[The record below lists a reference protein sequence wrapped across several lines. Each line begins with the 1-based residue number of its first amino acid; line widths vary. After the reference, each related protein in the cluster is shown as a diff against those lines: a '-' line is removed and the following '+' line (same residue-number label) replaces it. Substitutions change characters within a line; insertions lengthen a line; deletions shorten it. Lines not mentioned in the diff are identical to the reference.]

1 MSLAKVTIIGNLGR
15 DPETKY
21 TPSGTMNVSFS
32 MAASR
37 RFRDSSGQD
46 QERTTWFRVTA
57 WGRLAETIDGLS
69 QRGIVGKGRQVYV
82 EGRIEQS
89 EWTGSDGEK
98 RTSLEVN
105 ASEFQLLGN
114 RADSQGGDEGAGGAS
129 GSGYGGGSA
138 GGYGNAGND
147 RAGQDS
153 GSNSNRRQNFNDSP
167 PNDMDDIPF

>member
-15 DPETKY
+15 DPETRY

-89 EWTGSDGEK
+89 EWTGNDGEK

-114 RADSQGGDEGAGGAS
+114 RADSQGGGEG
-129 GSGYGGGSA
+129 
-138 GGYGNAGND
+138 
-147 RAGQDS
+147 DS
-153 GSNSNRRQNFNDSP
+153 GSYAGGNSGGGNYGNSGNSGGAEGGGGNSNRRQNFNDSP
-167 PNDMDDIPF
+167 ASDMDDIPF

>member
-15 DPETKY
+15 DPETRY
-21 TPSGTMNVSFS
+21 TPSGAMNVSFS

-69 QRGIVGKGRQVYV
+69 QRGIVAKGRQVYV
-82 EGRIEQS
+82 EGRIELN
-89 EWTGSDGEK
+89 EWTGNDGEK

-105 ASEFQLLGN
+105 ASEFQLLGT
-114 RADSQGGDEGAGGAS
+114 RGDSQGGDDAAG
-129 GSGYGGGSA
+129 
-138 GGYGNAGND
+138 GGYGST
-147 RAGQDS
+147 S
-153 GSNSNRRQNFNDSP
+153 GSSGVGSYGNATNTGSVEGSGNRRQNLNDSP
-167 PNDMDDIPF
+167 TSDMDDIPF

>member
-15 DPETKY
+15 DPETRY

-37 RFRDSSGQD
+37 KFRDSSGQD

-89 EWTGSDGEK
+89 EWTGNDGEK

-114 RADSQGGDEGAGGAS
+114 RADSQGGEQ
-129 GSGYGGGSA
+129 GSG
-138 GGYGNAGND
+138 GGYGNSGEQGSGGGYGGSGNP
-147 RAGQDS
+147 GGGEGE
-153 GSNSNRRQNFNDSP
+153 GSNSNRRQNFNDAPAS
-167 PNDMDDIPF
+167 DMDDIPF

>member
-15 DPETKY
+15 DPETRY

-37 RFRDSSGQD
+37 KFRDSSGQD

-69 QRGIVGKGRQVYV
+69 QRGIVSKGRQVYV

-89 EWTGSDGEK
+89 EWTGNDGEK

-114 RADSQGGDEGAGGAS
+114 RADSQGGDESPSGGNGSSGGGNYGTSGNTGGAE
-129 GSGYGGGSA
+129 GGG
-138 GGYGNAGND
+138 G
-147 RAGQDS
+147 
-153 GSNSNRRQNFNDSP
+153 NSNRRQNFNDSP
-167 PNDMDDIPF
+167 ASDMDDIPF